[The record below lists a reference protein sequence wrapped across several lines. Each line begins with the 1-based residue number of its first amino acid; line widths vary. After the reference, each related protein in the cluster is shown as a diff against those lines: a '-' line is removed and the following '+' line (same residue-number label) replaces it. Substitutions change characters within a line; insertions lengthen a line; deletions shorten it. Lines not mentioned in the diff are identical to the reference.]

1 MQKKIKEEYDMKYL
15 NERKAD
21 LNIGETVYEAPRD
34 YKGAHYDHFYNF
46 FQGVR
51 GRKEIAEDPVFG
63 LRAAGAALLA
73 NESYYQGK
81 PVHWNPDTMKLG

>member
-1 MQKKIKEEYDMKYL
+1 
-15 NERKAD
+15 
-21 LNIGETVYEAPRD
+21 
-34 YKGAHYDHFYNF
+34 
-46 FQGVR
+46 
-51 GRKEIAEDPVFG
+51 